1 MSSDFDIA
9 IIGGAIMGA
18 STAFFL
24 REEGFSGSIAVIE
37 RDTGF
42 SHSSTALSAA
52 GIRQQFSIAQN
63 IRLSR
68 ASLEFY
74 RNFENRFGVTAG
86 FRDNGYLLLAPPSG
100 LETLTQ
106 NHAVQIAEGADIAL
120 ELPAEI
126 RARHPWL
133 NTDGIAAG
141 TTGLSGEGW
150 FDPWGVLG
158 ALRKANR
165 ERNVTEIAG
174 EVAAID
180 TRGGRATAV
189 RLSDGEQI
197 SCGAIVIASGPNSGR
212 VAALAGLSL
221 PVEPRKRT
229 VFRFRCPRPPER
241 MPLTVDITGVWV
253 RPEGNGF
260 ITGMSPP
267 SHEDGPA
274 DPADFEPD
282 QHLFEEVMW
291 PILAG
296 RIPAFEEL
304 RVEGAWA
311 GHYDY
316 NTLDQNALIGPFDAL
331 ENAYCITGFSGHGVQ
346 QAPAAG
352 RALAERIVSGAYRSI
367 DCTAFS
373 PARVEARRPLVERNV
388 I

>member
-1 MSSDFDIA
+1 
-9 IIGGAIMGA
+9 MGA

-24 REEGFSGSIAVIE
+24 REEGFTGSVAIIE

-42 SHSSTALSAA
+42 SHSATALSAA
-52 GIRQQFSIAQN
+52 GIRQQFSIAEN

-100 LETLTQ
+100 LATLTQ
-106 NHAVQIAEGADIAL
+106 NHSVQIAEGADIAL
-120 ELPAEI
+120 EGPAEL

-165 ERNVTEIAG
+165 ERNVHEIAG
-174 EVAAID
+174 EVLAIG
-180 TRGGRATAV
+180 TSGGRATAI
-189 RLSDGEQI
+189 RLSDDTRI
-197 SCGAIVIASGPNSGR
+197 SCGPMVIACGPNSGR
-212 VAALAGLSL
+212 VAGLAGLNL

-241 MPLTVDITGVWV
+241 MPLMVDITGVWV

-274 DPADFEPD
+274 DPADFEPEMN
-282 QHLFEEVMW
+282 LFEEVMW
-291 PILAG
+291 PILAA

-316 NTLDQNALIGPFDAL
+316 NTLDQNALIGQFGEI

-352 RALAERIVSGAYRSI
+352 RALAERIVGGAYRSI

-373 PARVEARRPLVERNV
+373 PERVTARNPLTERNV